1 MAEEFGISLN
11 MDATKGDIRYQ
22 FTEESFNEALQTYG
36 LKNLAN
42 ALVERASATQPDDF
56 KFTYKDL
63 EDGTASF
70 LDYSD
75 EFTDMSRDD
84 RKAYFSNPE
93 AILSLFS
100 NIEDYGKYDPKTN
113 TLPGLEAISEEFV
126 RKQPVGMGIAE
137 GMLIGAKVGKKL
149 ATKIPPR
156 SPAAVGLRALLYG
169 GSTLVGAAAG
179 GYLGEEISD
188 AAFGDKTP
196 ILPSLRPAENF
207 GETGALALNPSSLSN
222 PFRWTTDKT
231 WLGASTFLNNYRNV
245 NKGNWK
251 DYGNSFLL
259 TSKAAGLTEKQ
270 FKLAQNASQGRN
282 ILQGQLFD
290 PSKGPVPIRV
300 LSTFEKAIPGVTEFA
315 KKHPIVSLAFDF
327 TSGVGA
333 ATAALGAEAS
343 APGSE
348 GTRFL
353 YELIGAAVPGPA
365 IELGVKGALS
375 GGRRVK
381 DSVLRYFNED
391 GVKTLR
397 DETAMRRIYEALE
410 KSGKVT
416 DDSIELLNNI
426 LLAEA
431 KLIDEGA
438 IPKQNVALTAVEGG
452 SELGPAL
459 VAIEN
464 NVARTL
470 NELSVSSKKGR
481 EAWIQASKQNIIDM
495 SNSGDPT
502 LIKLSGLISKGYFE
516 NALNSDLTRRVNN
529 LYEALEKIT
538 KGDAKEL
545 SKYDVSERLYD
556 RLKSFVDDS
565 YNIEKKFWKGVGDFE
580 ITEFRTR
587 DGDVLE
593 APNIISLF
601 EKPASQGG
609 LKFASETGTATF
621 WSNLPAGTRA
631 DLDLIFQ
638 YFGRNAEGVV
648 SDNADAANT
657 VAPQSN
663 AINKAYKALQ
673 ESIDKISGG
682 QNAKFLQEEIDD
694 AAKLSPQEKVEYFRK
709 KAENLRERATRKE
722 FDDNQGIRKYATAL
736 DNVASLEAIKIRESS
751 EQAFKSGSIDASE
764 MDNPVTSARL
774 MEMRTSLLEQAA
786 NLRSGLGKRGNS
798 ATAERLDRLSNAI
811 LNDLVSQDT
820 DSVPYN
826 LARAYTFAR
835 RDLSER
841 TFLGDL
847 GASDTLGR
855 LKLGPENALN
865 FLLQG
870 GSDAVVR
877 RMNEVELINKF
888 VKEEMGLSET
898 AAKDFSGDFNQAFEN
913 AFRYVTSKITVQKA
927 DPTNP
932 EILIDVVDPKK
943 LRSFKEDPANQ
954 LVLRTF
960 PNIAKDLKNVE
971 TAQKALSSID
981 PSKFFKQNETY
992 RALQLAADM
1001 GGETPQKFVAKLLAS
1016 DNPFSDLNS
1025 LIRTV
1030 ENQQKI
1036 KILRGGDIKITEKPR
1051 TDIFDAET
1059 GSTFSVADAKGGL
1072 KNAILN
1078 YAITRGGNE
1087 GSAMSPR
1094 VVFDTLFVKPPN
1106 VADSKNTLMSWM
1118 TKNNIMSKEDSNLV
1132 RQYLREMI
1140 NVEEAF
1146 TNNNLE
1152 EIMFKKP
1159 TLAKKNFVKMFG
1171 ATLGQKSQE
1180 TLNNILKKVGL
1191 GTEGSGIGG
1200 GMVAAQSGS
1209 ESSQDFFLI
1218 APEMAIAKSMQA
1230 MLENPQKFSDVL
1242 LEVQN
1247 AKQLAAAE
1255 KSFADK
1261 MAEFGVNQIGK
1272 RQAVILRALLFSE
1285 EEFEPQG
1292 LETEPEPETEEES
1305 QVIPSVP
1312 ATNQRAS
1319 LIPRTETPTIRPT
1332 VDPRRAAA
1340 PAPIVPNNVSQPAT
1354 QSRYAALFP
1363 NDPISSMIRNREGIG
1378 SLI

>member
-1 MAEEFGISLN
+1 MAEEFGLN
-11 MDATKGDIRYQ
+11 LNIDATQGDIQYK
-22 FTEESFNEALQTYG
+22 FTEDSFNEALKTFG

-42 ALVERASATQPDDF
+42 ALVERASATQPEEF

-63 EDGTASF
+63 EDGTAAF
-70 LDYSD
+70 LDYSSD
-75 EFTDMSRDD
+75 FANMSKAD
-84 RKAYFSNPE
+84 RQSFFSNPE

-113 TLPGLEAISEEFV
+113 TLPGLEALSEEFV
-126 RKQPVGMGIAE
+126 RKTPTGIGIAE
-137 GMLIGAKVGKKL
+137 GILAGAKAGQKL
-149 ATKIPPR
+149 STKIPARNPLSILAR
-156 SPAAVGLRALLYG
+156 LGVYT
-169 GSTLVGAAAG
+169 GSTLAGAAAG
-179 GYLGEEISD
+179 GYLGEEVSD
-188 AAFGDKTP
+188 LAFGEKTP
-196 ILPSLRPAENF
+196 ISPSLQAYENF
-207 GETGALALNPSSLSN
+207 GETFALGVNPSALSQ
-222 PFRWTTDKT
+222 PFRWTNDKN
-231 WLGASTFLNNYRNV
+231 WLGASTFLNNFRNV
-245 NKGNWK
+245 NRGNWK

-259 TSKAAGLTEKQ
+259 TSKAAGLSDRQ
-270 FKLAQNASQGRN
+270 FKIASNASQGRN
-282 ILQGQLFD
+282 ILRGQLTD
-290 PSKGPVPIRV
+290 PSMGPAPIRV
-300 LSTFEKAIPGVTEFA
+300 LGAFERAIPNAAEFA
-315 KKHPIVSLAFDF
+315 RNHPYVTLGFDF
-327 TSGVGA
+327 FSGTGA
-333 ATAALGAEAS
+333 ATGAFAAESTSPGA
-343 APGSE
+343 E

-365 IELGVKGALS
+365 VELGVRGAVS
-375 GGRRVK
+375 GGRQIK
-381 DSVLRYFNED
+381 DAFLKYYGDKDLVT
-391 GVKTLR
+391 TLR
-397 DETAMRRIYEALE
+397 DEKAMGRIYEALQ
-410 KSGKVT
+410 KSGEVNQ
-416 DDSIELLNNI
+416 DSVELLNNI

-431 KLIDEGA
+431 ALIDAGE

-452 SELGPAL
+452 SKLGPAL

-502 LIKLSGLISKGYFE
+502 LIKLAGIISKDYFE
-516 NALNSDLTRRVNN
+516 DALNADLTRRVNN

-545 SKYDVSERLYD
+545 SKYDVSARLYERL
-556 RLKSFVDDS
+556 KTFVDDS
-565 YNIEKKFWKGVGDFE
+565 YNIEKNFWKGVGDFE

-587 DGDVLE
+587 EGDLLE
-593 APNIISLF
+593 VPNTVSLF
-601 EKPASQGG
+601 DKPASEGG

-631 DLDLIFQ
+631 DLDLIFK
-638 YFGRNAEGVV
+638 YFGRNADGVV
-648 SDNADAANT
+648 SDTADAADA
-657 VAPQSN
+657 VAPQSAN
-663 AINKAYKALQ
+663 LNKAYKAFQ
-673 ESIDKISGG
+673 DAQDEIAGSD
-682 QNAKFLQEEIDD
+682 NAKFLQQYIDEASNLD
-694 AAKLSPQEKVEYFRK
+694 PQERLQFFRSR
-709 KAENLRERATRKE
+709 ASNLRERASRKE
-722 FDDNQGIRKYATAL
+722 FDDNQGTRKFATAL
-736 DNVASLEAIKIRESS
+736 DRLANLEAVKIRENAD
-751 EQAFKSGSIDASE
+751 EAFKAGSIDTSE
-764 MDNPVTSARL
+764 MDNPVTAARL
-774 MEMRTSLLEQAA
+774 MEMRTALLDKAA
-786 NLRSGLGKRGNS
+786 ELRAGLGKRGNS

-847 GASDTLGR
+847 NASDTLGR
-855 LKLGPENALN
+855 MKLGPENALN
-865 FLLQG
+865 FMLQG

-898 AAKDFSGDFNQAFEN
+898 AAKDFSGNFNQAFEN
-913 AFRYVTSKITVQKA
+913 AFRYVTSKITVQKP
-927 DPTNP
+927 DPTDP
-932 EILIDVVDPKK
+932 DKIIDVVDAKK
-943 LRSFKEDPANQ
+943 LRTFKNDPANQ
-954 LVLRTF
+954 QVLKTF

-971 TAQKALSSID
+971 TAQNALSKID
-981 PSKFFKQNETY
+981 PAKFFKENETY

-1001 GGETPQKFVAKLLAS
+1001 GGETPQKFIAKFMAS
-1016 DNPFSDLNS
+1016 DNPFSDLNT
-1025 LIRTV
+1025 LLRTV
-1030 ENQQKI
+1030 ENQQKVR
-1036 KILRGGDIKITEKPR
+1036 ILRGGDVKVTEKPR
-1051 TDIFDAET
+1051 TVILDGET
-1059 GSTFSVADAKGGL
+1059 GKEFSVDDAKDGL

-1106 VADSKNTLMSWM
+1106 VADSQNTLMNWM
-1118 TKNNIMSKEDSNLV
+1118 TKNNVMSKEDSDLV

-1146 TNNNLE
+1146 ENNNLE

-1159 TLAKKNFVKMFG
+1159 TLAKKNMVRMLG

-1191 GTEGSGIGG
+1191 GTEGGGIGG

-1209 ESSQDFFLI
+1209 ESAQDVLLI

-1230 MLENPQKFSDVL
+1230 MLENPRKFADLL
-1242 LEVQN
+1242 LEIQN
-1247 AKQLAAAE
+1247 KEQLKAAE
-1255 KSFADK
+1255 KSFGDK
-1261 MAEFGVNQIGK
+1261 LAEFGVNQIGK
-1272 RQAVILRALLFSE
+1272 RDAILLRALLFPE
-1285 EEFEPQG
+1285 QDFEPQG
-1292 LETEPEPETEEES
+1292 LEDEPKVEEES
-1305 QVIPSVP
+1305 QVIRSVP
-1312 ATNQRAS
+1312 PINQQAS
-1319 LIPRTETPTIRPT
+1319 LQPQTVTPTNRPA
-1332 VDPRRAAA
+1332 VQPRQVAAQ
-1340 PAPIVPNNVSQPAT
+1340 APIVPNNVSQPAT

-1363 NDPISSMIRNREGIG
+1363 NDTISSMIKSKEGIG

>member
-75 EFTDMSRDD
+75 EFADMSRDD

-100 NIEDYGKYDPKTN
+100 NIEDYGKYDPKTK

-137 GMLIGAKVGKKL
+137 GLLFGAKAGQKF
-149 ATKIPPR
+149 ASKIPPR
-156 SPAAVGLRALLYG
+156 SPAAIGLRALIYG
-169 GSTLVGAAAG
+169 GSSLVGAAAG

-196 ILPSLRPAENF
+196 IVPSLRPAEYF
-207 GETGALALNPSSLSN
+207 GETGALGLNPSSLSN
-222 PFRWTTDKT
+222 PFRWTSDKT
-231 WLGASTFLNNYRNV
+231 WLGASTFLNNFRNV
-245 NKGNWK
+245 NRGNWK

-259 TSKAAGLTEKQ
+259 TSKAAGLTDKQ

-282 ILQGQLFD
+282 ILQGQFFD

-300 LSTFEKAIPGVTEFA
+300 LGAFERAIPGIRDFARNHPYVT
-315 KKHPIVSLAFDF
+315 LAFDF
-327 TSGVGA
+327 TSGAGA
-333 ATAALGAEAS
+333 AAGALGAEAS

-353 YELIGAAVPGPA
+353 YEIVGAAVPGPA
-365 IELGVKGALS
+365 IELGVKGTLT
-375 GGRRVK
+375 GGRKVK
-381 DSVLRYFNED
+381 DAIFRYFDKD

-397 DETAMRRIYEALE
+397 DEVAMKRIYEALE
-410 KSGKVT
+410 QSGQLT

-502 LIKLSGLISKGYFE
+502 LIKLSAIISKGYFE
-516 NALNSDLTRRVNN
+516 NALNADLTRRVNN
-529 LYEALEKIT
+529 LYQALEKIT

-556 RLKSFVDDS
+556 RLKTFVDDS
-565 YNIEKKFWKGVGDFE
+565 YNIEKKFWKGVGNFG
-580 ITEFRTR
+580 ITEFRNR
-587 DGDVLE
+587 KGDLLE
-593 APNIISLF
+593 LPNTVSLF
-601 EKPASQGG
+601 DKPASEGG

-621 WSNLPAGTRA
+621 WSNLPKGTRE

-648 SDNADAANT
+648 SDTADAASA
-657 VAPQSN
+657 VAPQS
-663 AINKAYKALQ
+663 ATLNKAYKAFQDAQDEIAGSDNARLLQ
-673 ESIDKISGG
+673 QNIDEASNLDPEKR
-682 QNAKFLQEEIDD
+682 LQ
-694 AAKLSPQEKVEYFRK
+694 YFRTR
-709 KAENLRERATRKE
+709 ASNLRERASRGE
-722 FDDNQGIRKYATAL
+722 FDDNQGTRKFATAL
-736 DNVASLEAIKIRESS
+736 DRLANLEAVKIRENAN
-751 EQAFKSGSIDASE
+751 EAFKAGSIDASE
-764 MDNPVTSARL
+764 MDNPVTAARL
-774 MEMRTSLLEQAA
+774 MEMRTALLEQAA
-786 NLRSGLGKRGNS
+786 NLRAGLGKRGNS

-835 RDLSER
+835 RDLTER

-847 GASDTLGR
+847 NASDTLGR

-888 VKEEMGLSET
+888 VKEEMGLSDT
-898 AAKDFSGDFNQAFEN
+898 AAKDFSGNFNQAFEN
-913 AFRYVTSKITVQKA
+913 AFRYVTSKITTQKP

-932 EILIDVVDPKK
+932 EILIDVVDRKK
-943 LRSFKEDPANQ
+943 LKAFKEDPANQ

-960 PNIAKDLKNVE
+960 PNIAKDLRNVE

-981 PSKFFKQNETY
+981 PKKFFAQNETY

-1025 LIRTV
+1025 LLRSV
-1030 ENQQKI
+1030 ENQQKV
-1036 KILRGGDIKITEKPR
+1036 KILRGGDVKVTEKAR

-1059 GSTFSVADAKGGL
+1059 NSTFSVADAKDGL

-1087 GSAMSPR
+1087 GSSMSPR

-1106 VADSKNTLMSWM
+1106 VADSQNTLMNWM

-1146 TNNNLE
+1146 ANNNLE

-1159 TLAKKNFVKMFG
+1159 TLAKKNMVRMIG

-1180 TLNNILKKVGL
+1180 TLNNILRKVGL
-1191 GTEGSGIGG
+1191 GTEGGGIGG

-1209 ESSQDFFLI
+1209 ESAQEFFLI

-1230 MLENPQKFSDVL
+1230 MLENPQKFSDLL

-1261 MAEFGVNQIGK
+1261 MAEFGVGQIGK
-1272 RQAVILRALLFSE
+1272 RQAVILRGLLFQE
-1285 EEFEPQG
+1285 EEFEPKG
-1292 LETEPEPETEEES
+1292 LEEEVEAEQES

-1319 LIPRTETPTIRPT
+1319 LIPQTVPPTNRLA
-1332 VDPRRAAA
+1332 VQPRQVAA
-1340 PAPIVPNNVSQPAT
+1340 PAPIVQNNVSQPGV

-1363 NDPISSMIRNREGIG
+1363 NDPISSMIKNREGIG